1 MEPMS
6 GPTLYK
12 KGTALKALGRNA
24 EADAAYSKAKELGY
38 NG

>member
-1 MEPMS
+1 
-6 GPTLYK
+6 LYK